1 MIYSS
6 PWIQKDKKRKKE
18 QEGLYRIIMNI
29 FPVDFWDWLIF
40 LGFLRTCEELYSN
53 HSAHVKAFFFKNL
66 CFFCLISFPSL
77 KENSQKI

>member
-29 FPVDFWDWLIF
+29 FPVDFWDWLNF
-40 LGFLRTCEELYSN
+40 LGFLRTCEE
-53 HSAHVKAFFFKNL
+53 
-66 CFFCLISFPSL
+66 
-77 KENSQKI
+77 